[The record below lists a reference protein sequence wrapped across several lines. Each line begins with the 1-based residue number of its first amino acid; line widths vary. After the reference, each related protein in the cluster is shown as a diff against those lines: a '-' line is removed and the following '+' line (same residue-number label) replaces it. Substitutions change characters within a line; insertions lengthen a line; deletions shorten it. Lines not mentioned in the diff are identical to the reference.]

1 MFGPFATSTGLAAA
15 GAAPGQPIEMGG
27 IRAIDGLLCVLS
39 WPPIDGPPVG
49 HDVSDFTVADGE
61 LVAATVDTSGRRV
74 CAVWHTAG

>member
-27 IRAIDGLLCVLS
+27 IRAIDGLLCVMS

-49 HDVSDFTVADGE
+49 HSVDDFVAGDGT
-61 LVAATVDTSGRRV
+61 LTSATTDTRGRRV
-74 CAVWHTAG
+74 CAVWHRAG